1 MHGQQIKINNAI
13 WIPCHLGDRKDLN
26 EAVLIMA
33 AHYMYQVVA
42 ATLVKRYIYCLL
54 IVAACFTGC
63 GSKNDDRLSSF
74 QPGESVNIDQTHPL
88 LADAL
93 EKVVHNGQV
102 DYASLR
108 KGNESLAAFIRK
120 AALVPR
126 DQFNGWEK
134 AERLAF
140 LLNVYNAS
148 MLRLIAQHE
157 PVDNVKDIGTWKTQ
171 VWDIL
176 AVDLFGRRH
185 TLAELEHEMILKQFK
200 SPQIHFALVCGA
212 QSCPLLRPEPYTAMR
227 LETQFSEQAR
237 DFLRDPKKNR
247 VDIDNK
253 TIYLSKIFEWFR
265 DDFAKSDE
273 ELIQFVTPY
282 YSEEVAEKIRVGG
295 FKIRYTEY
303 NWTLNNVRFNK

>member
-1 MHGQQIKINNAI
+1 VA
-13 WIPCHLGDRKDLN
+13 CDRKDLN
-26 EAVLIMA
+26 EAVLIMGA
-33 AHYMYQVVA
+33 QYMYRLA
-42 ATLVKRYIYCLL
+42 AAIFVGRCIYCLL
-54 IVAACFTGC
+54 IVATCFIGC
-63 GSKNDDRLSSF
+63 GSQKDDRLSSF
-74 QPGESVNIDQTHPL
+74 QPSEPVNIDQAYPL

-93 EKVVHNGQV
+93 KKVVHDGQV

-108 KGNESLAAFIRK
+108 KDNKSLAAFIRE

-126 DQFNGWEK
+126 GQFNGWEK

-140 LLNVYNAS
+140 LLNVYNSS
-148 MLRLIAQHE
+148 MLRLIAEHK
-157 PVDNVKDIGTWKTQ
+157 PVDNVKDIGTWKTK
-171 VWDIL
+171 VWDLL

-185 TLAELEHEMILKQFK
+185 TLAELEHEMIRKQFE

-227 LETQFSEQAR
+227 LEAQFSDQAR

-247 VDIDNK
+247 VDIENK

-282 YSEEVAEKIRVGG
+282 YSEEIAEKIRAGG
-295 FKIRYTEY
+295 FKIRYAEY
-303 NWTLNNVRFNK
+303 DWALNNLRSNK